1 MAICYRRQV
10 IEELVWSE
18 ISYHPSSLLLS
29 SRSEWYG
36 GPSVLV
42 AIVALVGVVGLV
54 RLVGLLVIF

>member
-42 AIVALVGVVGLV
+42 AIVALVGAVGLV